1 MLHKD
6 QKIKNRKEDIK
17 WTIRKTM
24 VTLIKA
30 LAGRDGNGQ
39 NLDQE
44 DQKHRGLVKM
54 YTLETHTHTLFLPF
68 FCQLPKHSPMEL
80 TLLSVPILKVL
91 FSNTVS

>member
-1 MLHKD
+1 MLHKN

-44 DQKHRGLVKM
+44 D
-54 YTLETHTHTLFLPF
+54 
-68 FCQLPKHSPMEL
+68 
-80 TLLSVPILKVL
+80 
-91 FSNTVS
+91 